1 MNEEI
6 KCTNCGGDKFKLVGD
21 NIFKCA
27 YCGTTVMANSEPTI
41 SQPPQYAVPQ
51 PPQYAAPQPSQ
62 YAAPQPP
69 QYAAPQQQPREMK
82 NKTTAALLA
91 LFLGAFGAHKF
102 YLRQTGVGI
111 IYLIFFWAYIPGII
125 AFIEFIIFLTM
136 SQEEFDRKYNTI
148 K

>member
-27 YCGTTVMANSEPTI
+27 YCGTTVMANSEPTE

-51 PPQYAAPQPSQ
+51 PPQ

>member
-27 YCGTTVMANSEPTI
+27 YCGTTVMANSEPTV

-51 PPQYAAPQPSQ
+51 PPQ

>member
-51 PPQYAAPQPSQ
+51 PPQYAAPQP
-62 YAAPQPP
+62 P

-111 IYLIFFWAYIPGII
+111 IYLVFFWAYIPGII

>member
-27 YCGTTVMANSEPTI
+27 YCGTTVMANSEPTV
-41 SQPPQYAVPQ
+41 SQPPQYAAPQ
-51 PPQYAAPQPSQ
+51 PPQYAAPQS
-62 YAAPQPP
+62 P